1 MKEATLFNPITL
13 PDLARPEPQ
22 PPKPK
27 AKSPRK
33 QSAPPKS
40 SRPTKPRRPL
50 TVPPAAERFAA
61 QVRRKTEASWQ
72 KIKLGIATRLA
83 RMDREK
89 LKRVLLAC
97 GITGTVAVLIIALAK
112 LTPLLIALL
121 AFIGLEALLRMW
133 DRLRALPIPRLIPSY
148 E

>member
-1 MKEATLFNPITL
+1 M
-13 PDLARPEPQ
+13 
-22 PPKPK
+22 
-27 AKSPRK
+27 
-33 QSAPPKS
+33 
-40 SRPTKPRRPL
+40 

-133 DRLRALPIPRLIPSY
+133 GRLRTLPIPRLIPSY

>member
-1 MKEATLFNPITL
+1 MKEATLFNPLTL

-27 AKSPRK
+27 VKSPRK

-40 SRPTKPRRPL
+40 SRPTKPRRLL
-50 TVPPAAERFAA
+50 TVPPAERFAA
-61 QVRRKTEASWQ
+61 QIRRKTEASWQ

-83 RMDREK
+83 RMDREQ
-89 LKRVLLAC
+89 LNRVLLAC

>member
-1 MKEATLFNPITL
+1 MKEATLFNPLTL

-27 AKSPRK
+27 VKSPRK

-40 SRPTKPRRPL
+40 SRPTKPRRLL
-50 TVPPAAERFAA
+50 TVPPAERFAA
-61 QVRRKTEASWQ
+61 QIRRKTEASWQ

-83 RMDREK
+83 RMDREQ

-133 DRLRALPIPRLIPSY
+133 GRLRTLPIPRLIPSY

>member
-1 MKEATLFNPITL
+1 MKEARLFNPLTL

-27 AKSPRK
+27 VKSPRK

-50 TVPPAAERFAA
+50 TVPPAERFAA
-61 QVRRKTEASWQ
+61 QIRRETEASWQ

-89 LKRVLLAC
+89 LNRVLLAC

-121 AFIGLEALLRMW
+121 AFIGLEVLLRMW